1 MALVYPAPL
10 PILAYL
16 ATGSSGGPLCSGR
29 VAHFASGTLAQFGPE
44 NALFFLLFQ
53 ICLEGEDKA
62 IALSDITKAP
72 FVTLIA
78 LCGDLRISGIKRPL

>member
-44 NALFFLLFQ
+44 NAYITSQLEYPRKTLL
-53 ICLEGEDKA
+53 
-62 IALSDITKAP
+62 S
-72 FVTLIA
+72 
-78 LCGDLRISGIKRPL
+78 

>member
-44 NALFFLLFQ
+44 NAL
-53 ICLEGEDKA
+53 DR
-62 IALSDITKAP
+62 TKNIP
-72 FVTLIA
+72 LNVL
-78 LCGDLRISGIKRPL
+78 SGIDARIATLKSPPQTPLIRP